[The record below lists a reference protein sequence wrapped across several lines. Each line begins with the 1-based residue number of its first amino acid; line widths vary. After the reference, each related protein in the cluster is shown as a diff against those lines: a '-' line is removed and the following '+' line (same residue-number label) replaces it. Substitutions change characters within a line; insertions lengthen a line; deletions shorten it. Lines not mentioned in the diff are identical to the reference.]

1 MGSKCRAL
9 LGAVLGAMLAMGAW
23 AAEVQAPAPWTQ
35 LALLAR
41 TAALPER
48 PRVELPESDWQWLRE
63 KRTLVVGVA
72 APDYAPLIVTVSGS
86 ELEGVTADYL
96 GLVSEALNVRI
107 EMRRY
112 PSRRQTIQALQDGE
126 IDLIGRATGFEAEIP
141 DLLLSRPYSLN
152 QPVIVGQQDMRLEG
166 DLQLAGRR
174 LAVVGDYFSPKEL
187 ADHFPDAE
195 VVHFDSLRRA
205 LESVALGQV
214 DAYVGDALSAQYLIS
229 QGYLVNLKLLN
240 FANFNGVGFSFA
252 ARKDGSPLL
261 YSVNEVLQN
270 ISAQQHLSIQR
281 RWSVGGVFSIS
292 NHRLNLTPQELRW
305 LEHNRRPRL
314 GIDQSLAPLTFFD
327 SQGNFRGIVADL
339 LDLIRTR
346 TGLQFEVV
354 PTSSISGMFTQVRRG
369 QVDALATMSPTV
381 EREAHVDFTR
391 PYLSTSF
398 VLLTHKDNTR
408 LNNLADLNGKRVAVA
423 HGSSLVSYVREQ
435 FPRVKLVEVDN
446 YSDALPLLQEGKAD
460 AALQPMLTAT
470 FLVNRYYRDLRIA
483 ATLDLEPA
491 QISLGV
497 SRADPELLSILN
509 KALLAISPEDM
520 ASIIS
525 RWSTSGA
532 SPDSVWEG
540 YRSQFFW
547 LLWGG
552 LALLGLILL
561 WNWYLL
567 LRMRA
572 RRRAELEL
580 QDRLAFKRALI
591 DGIPQPVS
599 VRDADGRLI
608 TCNRAF
614 REATGLPED
623 LAVGSQLTDC
633 TWLSAEQA
641 EGLHREYLQVMASG
655 EPVAVDRMLEINGE
669 TRQVHHWLTPY
680 HSASG
685 KLRGVVSGWVDVTE
699 RERLLQQLEI
709 AKEQAEEA
717 SRAKSTFLATMS
729 HEIRTPMNAV
739 IGMLELA
746 LTRNRCGGCGEQ
758 GPIEVAY
765 ESAKSLLLL
774 IGDILDVAKIES
786 GRLTLLPAPARLR
799 ELIESVAR
807 VFDGLARQKGL
818 LLKLEI
824 ETEAACDVLI
834 DPLRF
839 KQILSNLVSNAIKFT
854 DAGSVWVRVSGEPLP
869 NERLALEVCV
879 EDSGIGIAEEDQKQ
893 LFEPFSQV
901 QREGRTNHGGTGL
914 GLTICR
920 KLAEMMGGSVRLE
933 SVAGMGTKVH
943 VRLVLQVLEPLAP
956 EDDSII
962 LRSAV
967 VQRTLRVLVVDDHPV
982 NRLLLAQQL
991 EHLGHTVA
999 MATDGGEALQMWRPG
1014 EFDLVITDC
1023 NMPVLSGYSLARR
1036 IREIE
1041 RESGAARSPIL
1052 GFTANAQP
1060 DEIVRCKEAG
1070 MDDCLFKPISIEQL
1084 REQLEQ
1090 LQRGEIMPPEPVP
1103 EKHPQ
1108 EEGDLDIGA
1117 LLEMTG
1123 GNAQLTRNL
1132 MAELVSS
1139 NEADAEQ
1146 LEPLLHAQ
1154 DRRRLAELAHRIKG
1168 AARLV
1173 GAMAL
1178 HDRCAELEK
1187 VCTERAEFST
1197 LRSAVEQLRR
1207 ALDALQASLHG
1218 HLKRLDEEGQIRPA
1232 QSATEDDPA

>member
-1 MGSKCRAL
+1 MGSRCRAL

-23 AAEVQAPAPWTQ
+23 ADEAQAPAPWTQ

-72 APDYAPLIVTVSGS
+72 APDYPPLIVTVSGS

-96 GLVSEALNVRI
+96 GLIGEALNVRI

-112 PSRRQTIQALQDGE
+112 PSRRQTIQALVDGE

-141 DLLLSRPYSLN
+141 ELLLSRPYSLN
-152 QPVIVGQQDMRLEG
+152 QPVIVGPQDMRLEG
-166 DLQLAGRR
+166 DLQLTGKR
-174 LAVVGDYFSPKEL
+174 LAVVGDYFSPQEL
-187 ADHFPDAE
+187 VEHFPDAE

-240 FANFNGVGFSFA
+240 FANFNGIGFSFA

-261 YSVNEVLQN
+261 YSVNEALQSV
-270 ISAQQHLSIQR
+270 SAQQQLSIQR

-305 LEHNRRPRL
+305 LERNPRPRL

-346 TGLQFEVV
+346 TGLQFEVL
-354 PTSSISGMFTQVRRG
+354 PTSSIPGMFTQVRRG
-369 QVDALATMSPTV
+369 QVDALATMTPTV
-381 EREAHVDFTR
+381 EREAQVDFTR

-398 VLLTHKDNTR
+398 VLLSRKDDTR
-408 LNNLADLNGKRVAVA
+408 QDLADLDGKRVAA
-423 HGSSLVSYVREQ
+423 PHGSVVGAYVREH
-435 FPRVKLVEVDN
+435 FPQVKLVEVDN
-446 YSDALPLLQEGKAD
+446 YSDALPLLEEGRVD

-532 SPDSVWEG
+532 SPDSIWEG
-540 YRSQFFW
+540 YRSQFYW

-552 LALLGLILL
+552 LVLLGLILL
-561 WNWYLL
+561 WNCYLL
-567 LRMRA
+567 FRVRA
-572 RRRAELEL
+572 RQHAEQEL

-599 VRDADGRLI
+599 VRDAEGRLI

-614 REATGLPED
+614 REATGLSEET
-623 LAVGSQLTDC
+623 AAGSLLRDC
-633 TWLSAEQA
+633 IWLSAEQA

-655 EPVAVDRMLEINGE
+655 EPVAVDRVLEINGE
-669 TRQVHHWLTPY
+669 PRQVHHWLTPY
-680 HSASG
+680 RSASG
-685 KLRGVVSGWVDVTE
+685 KVRGLVSGWVDVTE
-699 RERLLQQLEI
+699 RERLHQQLEI

-746 LTRNRCGGCGEQ
+746 LTRNRCSGCGEQ

-786 GRLTLLPAPARLR
+786 GRLTLLPERARLR

-854 DAGSVWVRVSGEPLP
+854 DQGSVWVRVSGEPLP

-901 QREGRTNHGGTGL
+901 QREGRANHGGTGL

-933 SVAGMGTKVH
+933 SVAGVGTKVH

-956 EDDSII
+956 EEDSII
-962 LRSAV
+962 LRRPV
-967 VQRTLRVLVVDDHPV
+967 EQRTLHVLVVDDHPV

-999 MATDGGEALQMWRPG
+999 MATDGGEALQLWRPG
-1014 EFDLVITDC
+1014 EFDLMITDC

-1036 IREIE
+1036 VREIE
-1041 RESGAARSPIL
+1041 RETGAAHSPIL

-1060 DEIVRCKEAG
+1060 DEIARCKEAG

-1084 REQLEQ
+1084 RDQLEQ
-1090 LQRGEIMPPEPVP
+1090 LQRGEMMPPAAAP
-1103 EKHPQ
+1103 EEAPQ

-1132 MAELVSS
+1132 MAELMSS

-1146 LEPLLHAQ
+1146 LEPLLHEQ

-1187 VCTERAEFST
+1187 ACAERAEFST

-1218 HLKRLDEEGQIRPA
+1218 HLKQLDEEGCIRPA
-1232 QSATEDDPA
+1232 PSATENDPA